1 MSIIDS
7 FLINLLKRVT
17 NIVRWMITL
26 NYDFPNELINS
37 LHINDKYVSNI
48 YAHQKINQR
57 RALRIYSDGF
67 NELYISK
74 RPC

>member
-1 MSIIDS
+1 MSIIDG
-7 FLINLLKRVT
+7 FPINLLKRVT

-48 YAHQKINQR
+48 SSSKNKSEESFMH
-57 RALRIYSDGF
+57 LYSDGF